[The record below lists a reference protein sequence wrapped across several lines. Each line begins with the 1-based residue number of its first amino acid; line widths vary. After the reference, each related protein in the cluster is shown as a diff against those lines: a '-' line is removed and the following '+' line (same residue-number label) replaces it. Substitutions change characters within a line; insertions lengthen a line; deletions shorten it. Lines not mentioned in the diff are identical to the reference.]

1 MNSDKDSKTGGA
13 SIKPS
18 ARPSIRGYRERVY
31 SGGERE
37 NMVRYALEDNDDE
50 RERKGQSSSQ
60 SNASKDL
67 GRDEVDNVQSK
78 FARAPSPLVAR
89 RITRKRNSF
98 DDGPTY
104 TDDSEL
110 SRLFSPKSL
119 PARLESP
126 ISLSSDDFGNWSTS
140 TNRSPNTS
148 QNRRTHGNDTSVG
161 SNFESIRGTPSRSHI
176 SVHNQSTNPEPK
188 SNQPAVLLMGLL
200 GVLAAGIVAFQNGS
214 LPTSLPEV
222 FTVADTY
229 NTAKFYDDLNS
240 LGGKYKITDD
250 TILQLKQAIST
261 IFKRQDTGSFVLAYK
276 STDVDFDHEKFNT
289 LVNTI
294 AATSAKYLRNDS
306 TSVQHIVV
314 DGSKLTM
321 RSHSELINQYR
332 DDVTRGG
339 VMLVRE
345 LHEVP
350 SSLAMAFHY
359 YCDEY
364 NPLVKRSA
372 IFFTLDMAKCEP
384 DPAEQHPTYARIEKC
399 LKRKWKDVPKDN
411 ITPLLNRVVSI
422 VVNIG
427 GA

>member
-1 MNSDKDSKTGGA
+1 MNSDKDNKTGGA

-18 ARPSIRGYRERVY
+18 ARPSIHSYRSRIY

-37 NMVRYALEDNDDE
+37 NMVRYALEDNGDD
-50 RERKGQSSSQ
+50 RERMRQSSPQ
-60 SNASKDL
+60 STASKDH
-67 GRDEVDNVQSK
+67 GRDEVDNALSK
-78 FARAPSPLVAR
+78 FAPAPSPLVAR
-89 RITRKRNSF
+89 HITHKRKSF

-110 SRLFSPKSL
+110 
-119 PARLESP
+119 
-126 ISLSSDDFGNWSTS
+126 SDDFGNWSTS

-148 QNRRTHGNDTSVG
+148 QNRRLLHGNDTSVG
-161 SNFESIRGTPSRSHI
+161 SNFESFQGTPSRPHN
-176 SVHNQSTNPEPK
+176 SVHNESTRAAPK
-188 SNQPAVLLMGLL
+188 SNQPAVLFMGFL
-200 GVLAAGIVAFQNGS
+200 GVMVAAAGWAVQNGS

-222 FTVADTY
+222 FTVADSY
-229 NTAKFYDDLNS
+229 NTANFYDDLNS

-261 IFKRQDTGSFVLAYK
+261 IFKKQDTGSFVLAYK
-276 STDVDFDHEKFNT
+276 STEVDFDYEKFNT

-321 RSHSELINQYR
+321 RSHSELISQYR

-350 SSLAMAFHY
+350 SALAMAFHY

-372 IFFTLDMAKCEP
+372 IFFTLDMAKCESN
-384 DPAEQHPTYARIEKC
+384 PAEQHPTYARIEKC
-399 LKRKWKDVPKDN
+399 LKQKWKDVPKDN

-422 VVNIG
+422 VVNVG